1 MSRVGRVLTSFIT
14 RISRSV
20 PHTSYCFC
28 PCVKLLQK
36 CTQQLPTCY
45 FVNPPALKTGH
56 LSKFTL
62 EILFYIFYGM
72 PKDALQAYAAQ
83 ELHNREWRYH
93 VEHQLWFKR
102 AVPGDGIDLGDGSP
116 KYIYFDYR
124 SWDRR
129 HFTGSIQDLA
139 QGFLSEDDVRV
150 RIGNSS

>member
-1 MSRVGRVLTSFIT
+1 VQ
-14 RISRSV
+14 
-20 PHTSYCFC
+20 YA
-28 PCVKLLQK
+28 
-36 CTQQLPTCY
+36 QQLPTCY
-45 FVNPPALKTGH
+45 FVSPPALKTGH

>member
-1 MSRVGRVLTSFIT
+1 MPHPPFVL
-14 RISRSV
+14 
-20 PHTSYCFC
+20 P
-28 PCVKLLQK
+28 PLLLIYIYMI
-36 CTQQLPTCY
+36 QQLPTCY

-72 PKDALQAYAAQ
+72 PKDALQAHAAQ
-83 ELHNREWRYH
+83 ELHSREWRYH

-129 HFTGSIQDLA
+129 HFTGSIHDLA
-139 QGFLSEDDVRV
+139 QGFLAEDDVRV
-150 RIGNSS
+150 RVGNSS